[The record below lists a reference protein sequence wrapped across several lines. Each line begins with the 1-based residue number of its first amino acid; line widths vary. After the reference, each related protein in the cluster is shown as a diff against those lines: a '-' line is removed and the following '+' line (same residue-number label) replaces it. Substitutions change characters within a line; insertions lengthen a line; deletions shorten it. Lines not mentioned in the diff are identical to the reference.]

1 MTNTTDPDG
10 DELTDPEIHRRLWEL
25 YDEIVM
31 LLANDLGLDAAE
43 LIRPVAETGDGW
55 TFLLHD
61 LIAKAS
67 PITNHRVVALLKE
80 YDELERPLLDAIKS
94 LPP

>member
-1 MTNTTDPDG
+1 MTNTTDPNG
-10 DELTDPEIHRRLWEL
+10 DELIDAENHRRLWEL

-31 LLANDLGLDAAE
+31 LLTNDLGLNAAE
-43 LIRPVAETGDGW
+43 LTRPVVEAGDGW

-67 PITNHRVVALLKE
+67 PITNPRVVVLLKE
-80 YDELERPLLDAIKS
+80 YDELERPLLDAINS
-94 LPP
+94 LPR

>member
-1 MTNTTDPDG
+1 MLED
-10 DELTDPEIHRRLWEL
+10 HKRLWEL

-31 LLANDLGLDAAE
+31 LLAADLGLDIGE
-43 LIRPVAETGDGW
+43 LTRPIIEAGGGW

-67 PITNHRVVALLKE
+67 PITNSRALALLKE
-80 YDELERPLLDAIKS
+80 YDAIEAPYWTLVRAHDGS
-94 LPP
+94 PTP